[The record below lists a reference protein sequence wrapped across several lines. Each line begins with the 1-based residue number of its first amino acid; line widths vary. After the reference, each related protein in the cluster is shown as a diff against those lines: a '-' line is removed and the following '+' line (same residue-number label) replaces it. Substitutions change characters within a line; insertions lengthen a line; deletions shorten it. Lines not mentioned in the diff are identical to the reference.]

1 VASLRAVAKSSQN
14 LGDSPEQACYGPAHK
29 LQAASKLLDVDNV
42 KGGALAA
49 A

>member
-1 VASLRAVAKSSQN
+1 MTAPIRFVTVRAN
-14 LGDSPEQACYGPAHK
+14 N
-29 LQAASKLLDVDNV
+29 LQAASKLPGADNV